1 MINLNL
7 RSLRKD
13 GEKFTVSPK
22 SVLEKQ
28 RHLCSHCAYS
38 SDCKHAKRSAEARQ
52 ELIESRVLECGGYS
66 TPIGFSN
73 LTGLDSES
81 FNTLRLGSAWAKR
94 VQDGQEI
101 GLVCT
106 KTGELVGRKK
116 VVRVVVGPKDRI
128 INDHAYK
135 NHLMLGMKRGAA
147 AKKMAKVLPGIYG
160 NLIYKNNKMMT
171 AIYLS
176 DYELED

>member
-1 MINLNL
+1 MIDLNL

-22 SVLEKQ
+22 SVLDKQ
-28 RHLCSHCAYS
+28 RHLCNHCAYN
-38 SDCKHAKRSAEARQ
+38 SDCKHAKRAADARQ
-52 ELIESRVLECGGYS
+52 EMIESRVLECAGYS
-66 TPIGFSN
+66 TPIGFSD
-73 LTGLDSES
+73 LTGLDSED

-94 VQDGQEI
+94 VEDQQEV

-116 VVRVVVGPKDRI
+116 VVRVVVGPKDQI
-128 INDHAYK
+128 VKDHAYK
-135 NHLMLGMKRGAA
+135 NHLMLGKKKRTAA
-147 AKKMAKVLPGIYG
+147 IEMAKKLPNIYG
-160 NLIYKNNKMMT
+160 NLIYKNNDMMT

-176 DYELED
+176 DWEFEA